1 MPRSPGPPGAC
12 AAHGPFWV
20 NTPPAP
26 GGSAAREGLLGA
38 PARAS
43 PQPRARA
50 AGAGSRR
57 PPRPRGTCE
66 PPHGRGPRLF
76 VDHRPDEEDG
86 EAGHGAEAGVGG
98 AEAEL
103 QAGGGHG
110 AAGAGRGERAP
121 PMVTGAG
128 PGAGAGSREPGAQP
142 EPRAARAPP
151 PARPPRGP
159 HSALRGRRPSAPG
172 TTAASASGPWP
183 CVLRPLKVWGCRRG
197 RQVPGLVL

>member
-12 AAHGPFWV
+12 AAHGPVWV

-26 GGSAAREGLLGA
+26 GGSAAREGLPGA

-43 PQPRARA
+43 PQPSARA

-110 AAGAGRGERAP
+110 AAGAGRGGRAP

-128 PGAGAGSREPGAQP
+128 PGAGAGSREPSRSRGPPALRPRPAPLAARTAPSAAGGRPRP
-142 EPRAARAPP
+142 EPQP
-151 PARPPRGP
+151 PARPGRG
-159 HSALRGRRPSAPG
+159 L
-172 TTAASASGPWP
+172 ASSGP
-183 CVLRPLKVWGCRRG
+183 
-197 RQVPGLVL
+197 